1 MTINQEEKR
10 LNEIMKSYVFVVAED
25 FLFKYPNC
33 KLEIGSVIQIIEDA
47 LNQRTALVPL
57 DTLLFCLKDL
67 RIISFGEWS
76 DLKLAISNYIKKYL
90 ETQQN
95 IAHFQATKKEHN
107 TNDMC
112 KSEAKQKIEMIKQGK
127 LPPIPSVDNQSTK
140 GLVTSDTYDSEAKR
154 IIKCVEEG
162 KLPPIFDEEHK

>member
-1 MTINQEEKR
+1 MRIEQEEKR

-47 LNQRTALVPL
+47 LNQRTALIPL
-57 DTLLFCLKDL
+57 ETLLFCLKDL

-76 DLKLAISNYIKKYL
+76 DLKLAISNYLKKYF
-90 ETQQN
+90 ETKQN
-95 IAHFQATKKEHN
+95 IANIQFKKNKKEHN
-107 TNDMC
+107 TNDDS
-112 KSEAKQKIEMIKQGK
+112 KSEVKQKIEMIKQGK

-140 GLVTSDTYDSEAKR
+140 GLVTRNKKEDK
-154 IIKCVEEG
+154 
-162 KLPPIFDEEHK
+162 